1 MGTVRGRQ
9 TKFRVYPKDHLPVHA
24 HAKIGAGEVIIEIR
38 RDGTVAL
45 STVHKESVVGN
56 VKDSE
61 IARALKEAADV
72 WQAIRAEWKEM
83 QR

>member
-9 TKFRVYPKDHLPVHA
+9 VKFRVYPKDHLPVHT
-24 HAKIGAGEVIIEIR
+24 HAKIGAGEVIIEVR
-38 RDGTVAL
+38 PDGNVAL
-45 STVHKESVVGN
+45 SAVHREPVVGN

-61 IARALKEAADV
+61 IVRALEEAAEFSK
-72 WQAIRAEWKEM
+72 AIRAEWREM